1 MKRGIIYSIL
11 FLLLL
16 TGCSSS
22 KNEYDSY
29 TETNKQGT
37 AIKTQIANKE
47 QLDEGEEEDIVGKKQ
62 ITDREQTLEE
72 QLDTYL
78 AKMTIE
84 EKIGQLFMIAIRKD
98 RNDLPITEMSKEIEE
113 TISNYHVGGIILF
126 SENIESKEQT
136 KQLITGLQS
145 VSRIPLFIGV
155 DEEGGIVSRVGK
167 NQAINEVPFKEA
179 YSIGQTGDTNL
190 AYEEAR
196 RMGMLL
202 NELGFNMDF
211 APVAD
216 IYNELSNQV
225 IGKRSFGTTST
236 EVIPMVLAFSKGLLS
251 ENIQPVVKHFPGHG
265 NTIEDSHD
273 GIAYVNKDLAAL
285 EGEEL
290 MPFKK
295 AIEAGVGAIMKGHLL
310 VYAVDETT
318 IVSLSDKWRSYM
330 ESHFDLSNTLVMTDA
345 MDMGAVI
352 ENYGTGEAAYLS
364 LMAGND
370 ILLMPYDLEKAYEGV
385 LKAYEEG
392 RISGARIEASVR
404 KILSKKVARKML
416 VLA

>member
-11 FLLLL
+11 FLLFL

-47 QLDEGEEEDIVGKKQ
+47 QLDEVEEEDIVGKKQ

-98 RNDLPITEMSKEIEE
+98 RNDLPLTEMSKEIEE

-167 NQAINEVPFKEA
+167 NQAINELPFKEA

-216 IYNELSNQV
+216 IYNEPSNQV

-310 VYAVDETT
+310 VSAVDETT
-318 IVSLSDKWRSYM
+318 IVSLSDKWRIYM

-345 MDMGAVI
+345 MDMGAAI

-370 ILLMPYDLEKAYEGV
+370 ILLMPYDLEKAYEGI
-385 LKAYEEG
+385 LKAYEER
-392 RISGARIEASVR
+392 RISKARIEASVR